1 MFCRS
6 SFVVTAN
13 SEDTEQHVLN
23 LRVMFF
29 SAGIRLMCTYFSHQW
44 LHSTPYT
51 NANTHIGSNLCST
64 CAFSY
69 SWKQTCTLTDSDHTP
84 RLFPASMPLGWQP
97 TTDRYPSKSLMFPD
111 AAEKWHVV
119 QLTCKHE
126 HTRTHI
132 GNVATKWMPL
142 TSEILH
148 GTLLAFHPVFLVL
161 WKM

>member
-1 MFCRS
+1 MCFAGVS

-13 SEDTEQHVLN
+13 SEDTEQLVLN
-23 LRVMFF
+23 LKVMFF
-29 SAGIRLMCTYFSHQW
+29 SAGIRLCTYFSYLW

-119 QLTCKHE
+119 QLTCKHA
-126 HTRTHI
+126 HIHARTLE
-132 GNVATKWMPL
+132 M
-142 TSEILH
+142 
-148 GTLLAFHPVFLVL
+148 
-161 WKM
+161 